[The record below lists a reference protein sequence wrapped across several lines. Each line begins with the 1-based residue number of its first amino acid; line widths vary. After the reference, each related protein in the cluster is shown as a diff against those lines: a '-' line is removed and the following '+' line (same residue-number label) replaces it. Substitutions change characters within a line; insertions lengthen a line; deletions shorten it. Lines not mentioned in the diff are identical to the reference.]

1 MNKIVDKDKNVVIET
16 QRQIPIS
23 QKTQII
29 VAGGGVAGL
38 SAAIT
43 AGRLGTNTLLIEQNG
58 FLGGVATAGLCGN
71 LMGVDFSIIGGIL
84 REVVEEMRKRK
95 SACIGIHTQFD
106 PEAFKYLVLEILR
119 EAKVS
124 LLLHSWIAAS
134 IVEDNQIKGVIVE
147 NKSGRQAI
155 LAEIVIDATGDADV
169 ADRAGVP
176 YNKGERCG
184 EIVQPVTLLFR
195 MGNVDSHE
203 LMTYFQENPD
213 QLYQWPF
220 LCFQDFKSSPP
231 RFQFDGFFKLI
242 ELAKMKGKL
251 NLDHNSMAIISTPRE
266 GEVLI
271 NATSVIDVDGTNVQD
286 LTRAE
291 IESRRQMW
299 STVEFL
305 REFVPGFKNSHLID
319 SGSSIGVRETRQVIG
334 RYILTQRDILHK
346 RKFSDAIAR
355 NFFPMDIH
363 GPRDNRKGH
372 SWIAIEAGEF
382 YEIPYRCLVPKTVEC
397 LLVAGRCI
405 SASHEAQGSIRSMP
419 CCMATG
425 QAAGTAAALCVKNQ
439 VSPHRLDVS
448 ALRDALKRQGVVV

>member
-1 MNKIVDKDKNVVIET
+1 MVLEA
-16 QRQIPIS
+16 QRQIEIT
-23 QKTQII
+23 QKVEII

-38 SAAIT
+38 SAAIA
-43 AGRLGTNTLLIEQNG
+43 AGRLGTNTLLVEQNG

-71 LMGVDFSIIGGIL
+71 LMGVDFNIIGGIP
-84 REVVEEMRKRK
+84 REIVEQMRKRK
-95 SACIGIHTQFD
+95 SSCMGIHTQFD
-106 PEAFKYLVLEILR
+106 PETFKYLVLEMLR

-124 LLLHSWIAAS
+124 LLLHSWIAES
-134 IVEDNQIKGVIVE
+134 IVEDNQIKGLIVE
-147 NKSGRQAI
+147 DKSGRHAI
-155 LAEIVIDATGDADV
+155 LAEIIIDATGDADV
-169 ADRAGVP
+169 AARAGAP
-176 YNKGERCG
+176 HNKGEG
-184 EIVQPVTLLFR
+184 SDEIMQPATLLFR

-203 LMTYFQENPD
+203 LMRYFQENPD

-220 LCFQDFKSSPP
+220 LCFQDFESSPP

-242 ELAKMKGKL
+242 ELAKRKGRL
-251 NLDHNSMAIISTPRE
+251 NLDHKSMAIISTPRE
-266 GEVLI
+266 REVLI
-271 NATSVIDVDGTNVQD
+271 NATSVLDVDGTNVQD

-305 REFVPGFKNSHLID
+305 RGFVPGFKNSYLID
-319 SGSSIGVRETRQVIG
+319 SGYCIGVRETRQVIG
-334 RYILTQRDILHK
+334 QYVLTQQDILQK

-363 GPRDNRKGH
+363 SPRDNRKGH

-382 YEIPYRCLVPKTVEC
+382 YEIPYRCLIPKTVEC

-425 QAAGTAAALCVKNQ
+425 QAAGTAAALCTNNQ
-439 VSPHRLDVS
+439 VSPRRLDVS
-448 ALRDALKRQGVVV
+448 ALQDVLKRSGAVV